1 MSFSAVFK
9 FDGGVAEGYEVVS
22 SLYMFSQA
30 TDDKGRP
37 SSAVQG
43 GGIMVQVV
51 STDDRKL
58 VEMMMDPYRLFSGSL
73 VYKRQDVDA
82 TLKELVFQD
91 AYCVQYSDSFA
102 NHHHTST
109 LTVTLPARV
118 LTVGGVSIINNW

>member
-1 MSFSAVFK
+1 
-9 FDGGVAEGYEVVS
+9 
-22 SLYMFSQA
+22 MFSQA

-58 VEMMMDPYRLFSGSL
+58 AEFMLDPYRRFNGSL
-73 VYKRQDVDA
+73 VYKRQDADA
-82 TLKELVFQD
+82 TMKEIAFQD
-91 AYCVQYSDSFA
+91 AYCVQYSDAFS

-109 LTVTLPARV
+109 IMVTLSARV
-118 LTVGGVSIINNW
+118 LTVGGVSLINNW